1 MRAERLW
8 DTAIGPQV
16 TRGLYVETG
25 GGDLLNRSADIIP
38 LFIQGSV
45 DKDCH
50 CQHFYEESMY
60 QNDFK
65 SVFII

>member
-8 DTAIGPQV
+8 DTAIRQQV

-25 GGDLLNRSADIIP
+25 GEDLLHRFADIIP

-45 DKDCH
+45 DKDCL
-50 CQHFYEESMY
+50 CQHFYEKSMY
-60 QNDFK
+60 QNDFE

>member
-8 DTAIGPQV
+8 DTAIRPQV

-25 GGDLLNRSADIIP
+25 GGDLLNRSADIVP

-45 DKDCH
+45 NKDCL
-50 CQHFYEESMY
+50 CQHFYEKSMY

>member
-8 DTAIGPQV
+8 DTAIRPQV
-16 TRGLYVETG
+16 TRGLYVETEG
-25 GGDLLNRSADIIP
+25 GGLLNRSAYIIP

-60 QNDFK
+60 QNDFG

>member
-8 DTAIGPQV
+8 DTAIRPQV

-25 GGDLLNRSADIIP
+25 GGDLLNRSAHIIP
-38 LFIQGSV
+38 LLTQRSV
-45 DKDCH
+45 DKDCLS
-50 CQHFYEESMY
+50 QHFYEKFMY